1 MISTDNDPVM
11 EKFTNRML
19 PETKF
24 RGHHDEHKISSHA
37 QQGDGATVWQT
48 MSRKSMAWNPE
59 QNFGNAENKIHF
71 QCRKNVKLID
81 DALKERLKS
90 VSLVVTTLLT
100 SLHDTTTENL
110 NKGFKVAT
118 DNLDKI
124 ANTTERILGK
134 VEQIL
139 EILADSP
146 QVITLI
152 TVLIIVL
159 VATVINLLIGMQ
171 NMKLAKALK
180 FENKKNAEEILQKFT
195 EKWTEAEKLV
205 RGQPQEEEV
214 PIPDKAPVQVPSPM
228 LTVTVQGP
236 GYARENWQERGIYLN

>member
-1 MISTDNDPVM
+1 MN
-11 EKFTNRML
+11 
-19 PETKF
+19 
-24 RGHHDEHKISSHA
+24 
-37 QQGDGATVWQT
+37 
-48 MSRKSMAWNPE
+48 RKSMMWNPE
-59 QNFGNAENKIHF
+59 QNFGNDKNNVHI
-71 QCRKNVKLID
+71 QCRKNVKLVD

-118 DNLDKI
+118 DNLDKL
-124 ANTTERILGK
+124 ANTTERIMEK

-146 QVITLI
+146 QVIVLI
-152 TVLIIVL
+152 TVAIIVS
-159 VATVINLLIGMQ
+159 VASVINLLIGMQ

-180 FENKKNAEEILQKFT
+180 IENKQNTEQILQQFT
-195 EKWTEAEKLV
+195 ERWNKAEKLI

-214 PIPDKAPVQVPSPM
+214 PIPKEVLVPNQVLK
-228 LTVTVQGP
+228 LTFEGP
-236 GYARENWQERGIYLN
+236 GFLRENQHTRGLFLD

>member
-1 MISTDNDPVM
+1 M
-11 EKFTNRML
+11 
-19 PETKF
+19 
-24 RGHHDEHKISSHA
+24 
-37 QQGDGATVWQT
+37 
-48 MSRKSMAWNPE
+48 
-59 QNFGNAENKIHF
+59 
-71 QCRKNVKLID
+71 D

-118 DNLDKI
+118 DNLDKL
-124 ANTTERILGK
+124 ANTTERIMGK

-146 QVITLI
+146 QVIVLI
-152 TVLIIVL
+152 TVSIIVS

-180 FENKKNAEEILQKFT
+180 FENKQNTEEILQKFT
-195 EKWTEAEKLV
+195 EKWNKAEKLI

-214 PIPDKAPVQVPSPM
+214 PIPNEAPVQVPSPM

-236 GYARENWQERGIYLN
+236 GFARENWHERGIYLN

>member
-1 MISTDNDPVM
+1 MV
-11 EKFTNRML
+11 
-19 PETKF
+19 
-24 RGHHDEHKISSHA
+24 
-37 QQGDGATVWQT
+37 
-48 MSRKSMAWNPE
+48 
-59 QNFGNAENKIHF
+59 
-71 QCRKNVKLID
+71 D

-118 DNLDKI
+118 DNLDKL
-124 ANTTERILGK
+124 ANTTERIMER

-159 VATVINLLIGMQ
+159 MAIVINLLIGMQ
-171 NMKLAKALK
+171 NMKLAKTLK
-180 FENKKNAEEILQKFT
+180 FDSKKNDNDNDNQVAYSRPDTTLSQFGWTSDISTRLDQKIGHFF
-195 EKWTEAEKLV
+195 
-205 RGQPQEEEV
+205 
-214 PIPDKAPVQVPSPM
+214 KAFRPAT
-228 LTVTVQGP
+228 LTF
-236 GYARENWQERGIYLN
+236 

>member
-1 MISTDNDPVM
+1 M
-11 EKFTNRML
+11 
-19 PETKF
+19 
-24 RGHHDEHKISSHA
+24 
-37 QQGDGATVWQT
+37 
-48 MSRKSMAWNPE
+48 WNPE
-59 QNFGNAENKIHF
+59 QNFGDDENNIHF

-118 DNLDKI
+118 DNLDKL
-124 ANTTERILGK
+124 ANTTERILEK
-134 VEQIL
+134 VEQVL

-146 QVITLI
+146 QVIALI
-152 TVLIIVL
+152 TVSIIVS

-180 FENKKNAEEILQKFT
+180 FENKQNT
-195 EKWTEAEKLV
+195 
-205 RGQPQEEEV
+205 
-214 PIPDKAPVQVPSPM
+214 
-228 LTVTVQGP
+228 
-236 GYARENWQERGIYLN
+236 